1 MATTRRW
8 LGGVACVLISIDP
21 AAGQEPAASSP
32 PDPPRKQVTAV
43 RMTRGALR
51 LDGQLDDQA
60 WAQAAWIR
68 DFVQKMPVEGAPPT
82 DSMRIGILYDD
93 AALYVGA
100 RMYSRDPSKLQAPLS
115 RRDNTSQADHLW
127 VSFDTYHDRRTAY
140 SFGVTAS
147 GVRMDWYHPSDNEFD
162 LDAGFNPVWEA
173 KAIIDSLGWTT
184 EMRIPF
190 SQLRFTDQPV
200 QTWGFNADHWNPAIS
215 EDVFWIPVP
224 TNRTGWSSYMGELV
238 GIEGIKPTR
247 RLELLPYAASDA
259 RVTGGTVAGDPF
271 DKGANLRGRAGADLK
286 MGLGPNMTLDA
297 TVNPDF
303 GQVEADPAVVNLSAF
318 EVFFDERRPFFTE
331 GGQLLRGN
339 GPSYFYSRRIGAAP
353 GCPSAGDFTDC
364 PQNATI
370 LGAAKVTGRLASGM
384 SLGLLTAV
392 TGRESAESYTVDPF
406 GVGSFS
412 GSEVA
417 PPSGYGVAR
426 VQQEFGAS
434 RSVVGL
440 TFTTV
445 QRDLEAGSPLAGRY
459 NRRAYSGGADWVLR
473 WDQGAYQLRGWLGFS
488 HIQGDTAAINRVQ
501 RSGVHFFQRP
511 DADYI
516 DFDTTR
522 TSLAGTVANLEF
534 GKTSGSWL
542 YTVGYGWES
551 PGYDPNDA
559 GRLGNAD
566 GRFGFANVRYRQT
579 KPSGKF
585 QNWGVGLY
593 NSTEFDFG
601 GDRQYHVAELYADAT
616 FRNFWSLN
624 TYFDFFPRAFDHSAT
639 RGGPTM
645 ATPQSWN
652 YVVQL
657 SGPFGA
663 KTSWNARVYYG
674 EDELGG
680 ETYRL
685 SGALSIRPSTRFQF
699 SATPNYLRDI
709 TPRQYVTTFDTGGPA
724 ATYNSRYVFARID
737 QSTFSLQL
745 RANYTIGPD
754 LTFELYG
761 EPFAASGRYYGFGE
775 LAQAR
780 GFRLREYGTDGT
792 TIARDPGGDYLVTD
806 NDTFSIANPDFN
818 ILSFRSN
825 AVLRWEWRPGSTLYL
840 VWAQDRFGFD
850 PNGRLVGFRD
860 LGDAFGAQGD
870 NFFAVKVSYWIPVN

>member
-1 MATTRRW
+1 
-8 LGGVACVLISIDP
+8 
-21 AAGQEPAASSP
+21 
-32 PDPPRKQVTAV
+32 
-43 RMTRGALR
+43 
-51 LDGQLDDQA
+51 
-60 WAQAAWIR
+60 
-68 DFVQKMPVEGAPPT
+68 
-82 DSMRIGILYDD
+82 
-93 AALYVGA
+93 
-100 RMYSRDPSKLQAPLS
+100 
-115 RRDNTSQADHLW
+115 
-127 VSFDTYHDRRTAY
+127 
-140 SFGVTAS
+140 
-147 GVRMDWYHPSDNEFD
+147 
-162 LDAGFNPVWEA
+162 
-173 KAIIDSLGWTT
+173 
-184 EMRIPF
+184 
-190 SQLRFTDQPV
+190 
-200 QTWGFNADHWNPAIS
+200 
-215 EDVFWIPVP
+215 
-224 TNRTGWSSYMGELV
+224 
-238 GIEGIKPTR
+238 
-247 RLELLPYAASDA
+247 
-259 RVTGGTVAGDPF
+259 
-271 DKGANLRGRAGADLK
+271 

-384 SLGLLTAV
+384 SLGVLTAV
-392 TGRESAESYTVDPF
+392 TGRESAESYSVDAL

-412 GSEVA
+412 RSEVA
-417 PPSGYGVAR
+417 PPAGYGVAR
-426 VQQEFGAS
+426 LQQEFGAS
-434 RSVVGL
+434 RSVVGV

-445 QRDLEAGSPLAGRY
+445 QRDLEPGSALAGVY
-459 NRRAYSGGADWVLR
+459 NRRAYTGGADWVLR

-511 DADYI
+511 DAGYVHYDSV
-516 DFDTTR
+516 R
-522 TSLAGTVANLEF
+522 TSLTGSVANLEF
-534 GKTSGSWL
+534 SKTSGSWL
-542 YTVGYGWES
+542 YGLGYGWES
-551 PGYDPNDA
+551 PAYDPNDA

-566 GRFGFANVRYRQT
+566 GRFAFANVRYRQT

-601 GDRQYHVAELYADAT
+601 GDRQYHVAELYADVT

-657 SGPFGA
+657 SSHFGA

-674 EDELGG
+674 ETELRG

-699 SATPNYLRDI
+699 SATPNYLRSI
-709 TPRQYVTTFDTGGPA
+709 SPHQYVTTFDTGGSA

-745 RANYTIGPD
+745 RANYTIGPE

-761 EPFAASGRYYGFGE
+761 EPFAASGRYYGLGE

-780 GFRLREYGTDGT
+780 TFRLREYGTDGT
-792 TIARDPGGDYLVTD
+792 TIARDTSGNYLVTD
-806 NDTFSIANPDFN
+806 NGGADTLSIENPDFN

-850 PNGRLVGFRD
+850 PRGKLVGFRD

-870 NFFAVKVSYWIPVN
+870 NYFAVKVSYWIPVN